1 MLEPRGQLLLMTAL
15 GLVAGGLALSMAGP
29 VLAGVV
35 LLAAMIQELLRLRA
49 ALRPA
54 QPGAMPGPPWGL
66 QAELSVDK
74 DAAGMRALPS
84 HRAGREI
91 PLRFDLR
98 VAPAFD
104 GVRVELQHWASSPGI
119 EVPQGLTAL
128 VLRSGHARAP
138 VRTVPQSA
146 AVHRILGVQARL
158 VDALGLV
165 SAQVFLPCPCE
176 LAVLPRS
183 LPLDLKRVAE
193 TRRSAPRTSGGQ
205 RPDKVQGHGDELREV
220 RDHMPGDPFKHIA
233 WKATAVRGRLMSRSF
248 EREQTRAL
256 YVVLDTGASM
266 RDGRPGMGALDQALD
281 LVHSLSEACAR
292 SHDPFG
298 LALVDGRVVD
308 RRPVLEG
315 LAALR
320 DTDRALLDIRRAVA
334 EDLAP
339 MVDSDLLDTVAL
351 YLRAIERVA
360 LPDGVDEAAK
370 VRHRQRVVM
379 AALARLPERERLPT
393 LRGAEPSARPDIA
406 ILRRFCR
413 AMDLPLPYREGMAP
427 SDRVQ
432 GMIEGLQAAMA
443 ARKGPF
449 AIVIVSDFR
458 RLAGVCAPLWQACA
472 RARLAG
478 HRLLAVAVREV
489 ETGDLLELAGQA
501 DDIDTVRGLVR
512 ADAAARQQ
520 LLDELADG
528 ARRAGAAFLPDPN
541 PEELVA
547 LWRA

>member
-1 MLEPRGQLLLMTAL
+1 MLEPRGRLLLVTAL
-15 GLVAGGLALSMAGP
+15 GLCAGGLALSMAGP
-29 VLAGVV
+29 VLAGV
-35 LLAAMIQELLRLRA
+35 LLIGALVQEMLRLRA
-49 ALRPA
+49 ALRPVT
-54 QPGAMPGPPWGL
+54 PGALAGPPWGL
-66 QAELSVDK
+66 QAELRVDK
-74 DAAGMRALPS
+74 EAAGMRTLPS
-84 HRAGREI
+84 HRAGREV
-91 PLRFDLR
+91 PLRLDLR
-98 VAPAFD
+98 VPPAFD
-104 GVRVELQHWASSPGI
+104 GTRVELLEWASSPGI
-119 EVPQGLTAL
+119 EVLEGLASL
-128 VLRSGHARAP
+128 VLHDGKARAP
-138 VRTVPQSA
+138 VRTMPLSA

-165 SAQVFLPCPCE
+165 SARVFLPCPCE

-193 TRRSAPRTSGGQ
+193 TRRSAPRTTGGQ
-205 RPDKVQGHGDELREV
+205 RPDKVQGHGDELREL
-220 RDHMPGDPFKHIA
+220 REHRPGDPFKHIA
-233 WKATAVRGRLMSRSF
+233 WKASATRGRLMSRSF

-256 YVVLDTGASM
+256 HVVLDIGRAM
-266 RDGRPGMGALDQALD
+266 RDGKPGKGPLDQALD

-339 MVDSDLLDTVAL
+339 MDETDLLETVAR
-351 YLRAIERVA
+351 YLTAIERVA
-360 LPDGVDEAAK
+360 LPQGTDDAAK
-370 VRHRQRVVM
+370 LRHRQRVVM
-379 AALARLPERERLPT
+379 AALARLPERERLPM
-393 LRGAEPSARPDIA
+393 LRGPEPSVRPDIA

-413 AMDLPLPYREGMAP
+413 AMDLPLPYRGTLAP
-427 SDRVQ
+427 VERVQ
-432 GMIEGLQAAMA
+432 GLVDGVHAAMA

-458 RLAGVCAPLWQACA
+458 RLSGVGAPLWQACA
-472 RARLAG
+472 RARQAG
-478 HRLLAVAVREV
+478 HRVLAVAVREV
-489 ETGDLLELAGQA
+489 ESGDLLDLAGQA

-512 ADAAARQQ
+512 ADGAARQQ
-520 LLDELADG
+520 LLDELAEG
-528 ARRAGAAFLPDPN
+528 ARGVGAAFLADPDPQ
-541 PEELVA
+541 ELVA